1 VNIVHDIV
9 CNRCSLLCD
18 DVQAEIGKKEAKSLG
33 LCRLGHTH
41 LERAAQQLE
50 TKAVYREGGKAVN
63 MDLEKALEKAAD
75 ILLTAK
81 KPLLYGW
88 SHSINQTIDEGLSLA
103 STLKAVFDSSATMGL
118 GQAMTND
125 LHDLKLEIDLEAVQ
139 NNGEFILYWGSNPVE
154 SSHRHTSRF
163 TVFPRGD
170 NIPQGV
176 ESRII
181 GVIDIRETET
191 MKMANHRI
199 IIPIGRDSELA
210 SALTMDLKGKSSE
223 EASTLGLPSSTLIGL
238 AQALRKSDFT
248 VMFYGSGIL
257 NSGKTKENLSSLA
270 ELIQT
275 LRAMGKKAY
284 AMPMWHEPNDMGVVM
299 SVSGLGVGFGAL
311 DYAGGQ
317 PQVMSGRNTL
327 QRLSDGEFDVAL
339 IVGNDALI
347 SLPRD
352 AAKGLAKTK
361 IIYVGSSGGIT
372 NQGAALSIEV
382 RDDIVLG
389 SGELMRADMQDIHF
403 KTWLSDADRMKS
415 EFEVVKEIHQ
425 IVKAKLEKQ

>member
-1 VNIVHDIV
+1 MNIMYDIV

-18 DVQAEIGKKEAKSLG
+18 DVQAEIGKKETRSLG

-41 LERAAQQLE
+41 LERAVQQLE
-50 TKAVYREGGKAVN
+50 IKAIYREDGKAAN
-63 MDLEKALEKAAD
+63 LDLEKALEKAAE
-75 ILLTAK
+75 ILLAAK
-81 KPLLYGW
+81 RPLLYGW
-88 SHSINQTIDEGLSLA
+88 SRSTNQTIDEGLSLA
-103 STLKAVFDSSATMGL
+103 RTLKAVFDSNATMGL

-125 LHDLKLEIDLEAVQ
+125 LHGLKLEIDLEAVQ

-199 IIPIGRDSELA
+199 VIPIGRDSELA
-210 SALTMDLKGKSSE
+210 DALIMDLKGKSSE
-223 EASTLGLPSSTLIGL
+223 KASSLGLPNSTLIGL
-238 AQALRKSDFT
+238 AQALRKSDFA
-248 VMFYGSGIL
+248 VIFYGSGIL
-257 NSGKTKENLSSLA
+257 NSGKTDENLSSLT

-284 AMPMWHEPNDMGVVM
+284 AMPMWHESNDMGVVM
-299 SVSGLGVGFGAL
+299 SVSRLGVGFGAL
-311 DYAGGQ
+311 DYANGQ
-317 PQVMSGRNTL
+317 PQVMNDKNTL

-339 IVGNDALI
+339 VVGSDPLI

-352 AAKGLAKTK
+352 AAKSLAKTK
-361 IIYVGSSGGIT
+361 IIYIGFQGGIT
-372 NQGAALSIEV
+372 GQRAALSIEFC
-382 RDDIVLG
+382 DDIILG
-389 SGELMRADMQDIHF
+389 SGELTRADMQDIHL
-403 KTWLSDADRMKS
+403 KRWLDEADRCKS

-425 IVKAKLEKQ
+425 IVNSRLEKQ